1 MNFNKVILVGNVTR
15 DPELRAMPN
24 GQNVANFGLATNR
37 FFNDKSGQRQQ
48 QTEFHNIVIFG
59 RMADTAGQYLKKGS
73 TVLIE
78 GRIQTR
84 SWQDATGSKKY
95 RTEIV
100 ADGMQLGPKPQNQ
113 GQPEPLTPGYS
124 QKSKQTEPGPSQS
137 QTMADQEDIPI
148 IEENDDI
155 DVKNI
160 PF

>member
-15 DPELRAMPN
+15 DPELRALPS
-24 GQNVANFGLATNR
+24 GQNVANYGLATNR
-37 FFNDKSGQRQQ
+37 FFNDKSGARQQ
-48 QTEFHNIVIFG
+48 QTEFHNIVVFG

-78 GRIQTR
+78 GRLQTR
-84 SWQDATGSKKY
+84 SWQDASGVKKY

-100 ADGMQLGPKPQNQ
+100 TESLQLGPRPQ
-113 GQPEPLTPGYS
+113 GQG
-124 QKSKQTEPGPSQS
+124 QTEPLASGYQPSGKAKQTQTPSQ
-137 QTMADQEDIPI
+137 QQPPDDQDIPI
-148 IEENDDI
+148 IEENDEI

>member
-1 MNFNKVILVGNVTR
+1 MNFNKVILVGNLTR
-15 DPELRAMPN
+15 DPELRALPS

-37 FFNDKSGQRQQ
+37 FYNDKSGARQQ

-59 RMADTAGQYLKKGS
+59 RLADTAGQYLKKGS

-78 GRIQTR
+78 GRLQTR
-84 SWQDATGSKKY
+84 SWQDASGVKKY

-100 ADGMQLGPKPQNQ
+100 AESMQLGPRPQNQ
-113 GQPEPLTPGYS
+113 DGAAPLAPGYS
-124 QKSKQTEPGPSQS
+124 QPQPAVSPAAPKEAAPAEEQ
-137 QTMADQEDIPI
+137 DIPI

>member
-15 DPELRAMPN
+15 DPELRVLPS

-37 FFNDKSGQRQQ
+37 FFNDKSGARQQ

-59 RMADTAGQYLKKGS
+59 KMADTAGQYLKKGS

-78 GRIQTR
+78 GRLQTR
-84 SWQDATGSKKY
+84 SWQDATGVKKY

-100 ADGMQLGPKPQNQ
+100 TESMQLGPRLQ
-113 GQPEPLTPGYS
+113 GQGGPEPLAPGYS
-124 QKSKQTEPGPSQS
+124 QDSAKQPETATKPSQ
-137 QTMADQEDIPI
+137 QPEQEDIPI

>member
-15 DPELRAMPN
+15 DPELRALPS

-37 FFNDKSGQRQQ
+37 FFNDKSGARQQ
-48 QTEFHNIVIFG
+48 QTEFHNIVVFG

-78 GRIQTR
+78 GRLQTR
-84 SWQDATGSKKY
+84 SWQDATGVKKY

-100 ADGMQLGPKPQNQ
+100 TESLQLGPRPQ
-113 GQPEPLTPGYS
+113 GQGQTEPLTADYQQSGKVKQAQASS
-124 QKSKQTEPGPSQS
+124 QQQPPD
-137 QTMADQEDIPI
+137 DQDIPI

>member
-15 DPELRAMPN
+15 DPELRALPS

-37 FFNDKSGQRQQ
+37 FFNDKSGARQQ
-48 QTEFHNIVIFG
+48 QTEFHNIVVFG

-78 GRIQTR
+78 GRLQTR
-84 SWQDATGSKKY
+84 SWQDASGVKKY

-100 ADGMQLGPKPQNQ
+100 TESLQLGPRPQ
-113 GQPEPLTPGYS
+113 GQG
-124 QKSKQTEPGPSQS
+124 QTEPLASSYQQS
-137 QTMADQEDIPI
+137 GKAKQAQTAPQQQPPDDQDIPI
-148 IEENDDI
+148 IEENDEI

>member
-1 MNFNKVILVGNVTR
+1 VGNVTR
-15 DPELRAMPN
+15 DPELRALPS

-37 FFNDKSGQRQQ
+37 FFNDKSGARQQ
-48 QTEFHNIVIFG
+48 QTEFHNIVVFG

-78 GRIQTR
+78 GRLQTR
-84 SWQDATGSKKY
+84 SWQDATGVKKY

-100 ADGMQLGPKPQNQ
+100 TESLQLGPRPQGQ
-113 GQPEPLTPGYS
+113 GQPEPLTSDYQQGGKVKQAQASS
-124 QKSKQTEPGPSQS
+124 QQQPPD
-137 QTMADQEDIPI
+137 DQDIPI